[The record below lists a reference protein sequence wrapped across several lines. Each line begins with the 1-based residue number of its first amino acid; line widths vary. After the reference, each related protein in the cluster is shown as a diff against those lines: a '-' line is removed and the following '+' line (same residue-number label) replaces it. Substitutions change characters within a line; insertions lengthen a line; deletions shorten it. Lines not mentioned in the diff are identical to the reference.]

1 MDLFMMKLRHLTPLD
16 SLSTDITTA
25 IETVVSSLGRESS
38 RVAFEMLPPKYSEDG
53 VHKWK
58 IGDYSSLKNNL
69 YPVFSS
75 PFYTHRNGYKL
86 MLQLDINGRDA
97 GKNSHLSLYMVILCG
112 ECDST
117 LSWPLKINVKFTL
130 YNFANGE
137 NVTAKCAPVLARP
150 TLDGEDVKVGFS
162 QFIGHQFVDAGF
174 VLDNMI
180 FIKCETCQSCN

>member
-1 MDLFMMKLRHLTPLD
+1 
-16 SLSTDITTA
+16 
-25 IETVVSSLGRESS
+25 
-38 RVAFEMLPPKYSEDG
+38 
-53 VHKWK
+53 
-58 IGDYSSLKNNL
+58 
-69 YPVFSS
+69 
-75 PFYTHRNGYKL
+75 

-180 FIKCETCQSCN
+180 LLNVKHASHVTDVVLLEMSVVSGWCGYLIISWP